1 MDSKKGKTTDD
12 WLNELVKKYQIPN
25 EDTGKPKRMLTEKQL
40 KIIKLKE

>member
-25 EDTGKPKRMLTEKQL
+25 EDNGKPKRMLTEKQL